1 MTQKSLNGNHQ
12 TKRAYMN
19 VNVILTFET
28 WNEYGETQEFF
39 DLYVPISKKESGA
52 VEFIHNKLF
61 KRIVKQCKRLN
72 RSVGDLIKI
81 STASNWDL
89 FTEVTGLDSLVQL
102 GHSCKW
108 FFGNG
113 RVDLD
118 SWEKKLVEIYGFGVN
133 ADMSYINKE
142 WIEEMRIKIQKHQET
157 VARKKDI
164 QLSQEE
170 NF

>member
-1 MTQKSLNGNHQ
+1 MTQKSQNRNHQ
-12 TKRAYMN
+12 AKRAYMH
-19 VNVILTFET
+19 VNVILSFDT
-28 WNEYGETQEFF
+28 WNEYGETQAIF
-39 DLYVPISKKESGA
+39 DLFLPVSKKEVNA
-52 VEFIHNKLF
+52 VQFIHNKLF
-61 KRIVKQCKRLN
+61 KRIVKQCHRLE

-81 STASNWDL
+81 STGSNWGL

-108 FFGNG
+108 FFWNG

-118 SWEKKLVEIYGFGVN
+118 NWEKELVKIYGFGVN

-142 WIEEMRIKIQKHQET
+142 WIEEMRLKIQKHQESI
-157 VARKKDI
+157 ARKKDL